1 MCDYAVI
8 SNLLRVVSL
17 RFYIIFSK
25 MLLDKNQLIYCL
37 LHVRL
42 HRQDNYLAGDEF
54 LIAVS
59 RKYYTVY
66 YHSLQ

>member
-1 MCDYAVI
+1 
-8 SNLLRVVSL
+8 
-17 RFYIIFSK
+17 
-25 MLLDKNQLIYCL
+25 MLLFDTNQLINCL

-42 HRQDNYLAGDEF
+42 HRKDNYLAGDEF

-66 YHSLQ
+66 YPSLQ

>member
-37 LHVRL
+37 LRVRL